1 MKTCVSIQLYTRCA
15 LRKTKRALITIVKR
29 VVSRKRNETKQVE
42 KTKSGVP
49 SVELA
54 AVPGIERKEKAN
66 GYYEIL
72 QGRAFGGDGI
82 NERFWL
88 ARAAAQLLCKK
99 RFECCSAEVI
109 VASAWVLVADQ
120 SAVGW

>member
-1 MKTCVSIQLYTRCA
+1 V
-15 LRKTKRALITIVKR
+15 RASENEKSLDYNSKA
-29 VVSRKRNETKQVE
+29 SRASKAQRNETGR
-42 KTKSGVP
+42 KTKSGVS

-88 ARAAAQLLCKK
+88 ARAAAQ
-99 RFECCSAEVI
+99 R
-109 VASAWVLVADQ
+109 
-120 SAVGW
+120 

>member
-1 MKTCVSIQLYTRCA
+1 VRASENEKSLDYNSKASRVSKAQ
-15 LRKTKRALITIVKR
+15 
-29 VVSRKRNETKQVE
+29 RNETGR

-88 ARAAAQLLCKK
+88 ARAAAQLLCKE
-99 RFECCSAEVI
+99 RFERCSAEVI
-109 VASAWVLVADQ
+109 VASVWVLVADQ
-120 SAVGW
+120 SAVEWYVQTHKVQRP